1 MSEQFWF
8 NLAEQDPPVIQVPGG
23 TIAEAN
29 VNTFPALQ
37 GISAYL
43 LTLDPGGVRIP
54 HWHPDAAEMQYLISG
69 SQVQVGLISTASKE
83 NGPGTDVSYTLQE
96 PGWVGYIPQ
105 GWFHYIQNTGTEP
118 AQMLILFNNQAPN
131 DLDVS
136 WALGIGGQAGMQ
148 VMEQVFRIPLGSA
161 DLQKIWNA
169 PGTPGGTT
177 PSSAFAYNLAGQSP
191 PAISIPGGGTV
202 QETKIDHLDGIDL
215 FLLTLEPGAVR
226 IPHWHP
232 DAVEVQYL
240 LSGQV
245 NVGLMSTANGT
256 AAGTDCSFQLDQP
269 GMLGFVP
276 QGWLHFIQNNGPQQ
290 AQVLIGF
297 NSASPDNVDLSWAF
311 GTGGADG
318 ANVLQ
323 EVFGVSW
330 ADADFQQIWIAPP
343 PPTR

>member
-1 MSEQFWF
+1 MSDQFWF
-8 NLAEQDPPVIQVPGG
+8 NLAGQTPPNVDVPGG

-29 VNTFPALQ
+29 VHTFPVLQ

-69 SQVQVGLISTASKE
+69 SNVQVGLIGTASAQ
-83 NGPGTDVSYTLQE
+83 NGPGTDVSYTLRQ

-118 AQMLILFNNQAPN
+118 AQMLILFNTEAP
-131 DLDVS
+131 DDVDVS
-136 WALGIGGQAGMQ
+136 WALGIGGWAGLQ
-148 VMEQVFRIPLGSA
+148 VMEQVFRIPLGKA
-161 DLQKIWNA
+161 NLQRIWNA

-177 PSSAFAYNLAGQSP
+177 PSSPFGYDLLGQSP
-191 PAISIPGGGTV
+191 PTISISGGGTI
-202 QETKIDHLDGIDL
+202 QETQIPHLDGIDL

-232 DAVEVQYL
+232 DAQEVQYL

-245 NVGLMSTANGT
+245 TVGLMSTANGT
-256 AAGTDCSFQLDQP
+256 AAGTDFSFQLNTP
-269 GMLGFVP
+269 GMLGYAP
-276 QGWLHFIQNNGPQQ
+276 QGWLHYIQNTGTET

-297 NSASPDNVDLSWAF
+297 NNASPDDVGLSWAF
-311 GTGGADG
+311 GMGGAEG
-318 ANVLQ
+318 QRLLQ
-323 EVFGVSW
+323 EVFSVSW
-330 ADADFQQIWIAPP
+330 AGADFEQIWISPP
-343 PPTR
+343 ATQ